1 MQFAFF
7 DICGHHPD
15 PASAHVVLAD
25 KMKIV
30 GKKVREIL
38 ATADRLHAPVLSTM
52 CMGLQREMPDMSM
65 RKTVAGGAG
74 ARVAFVPM
82 DATPAEVAHALTRPR
97 IVFERL
103 GCKTGEENARRRTYD
118 VFGVNRHATDI
129 VKALGDRHWLVFGAG
144 FEHCLL
150 AAVEGLR
157 GLGRPVTVLA
167 DGCIHGGISTPVTF
181 IETLERIKQTGARW
195 ENADTVFDAA
205 LAT

>member
-15 PASAHVVLAD
+15 AANERFVLAD

-30 GKKVREIL
+30 AKKAREIL
-38 ATADRLHAPVLSTM
+38 ATADSLDAPVLSTT
-52 CMGLQREMPDMSM
+52 CLGLQRATPTMSV
-65 RKTVAGGAG
+65 RTAVAGAEGEQ
-74 ARVAFVPM
+74 VAFVPM
-82 DATPAEVAHALTRPR
+82 DATADEVALALTKRR

-103 GCKTGEENARRRTYD
+103 GCKTPEENTRRRTYD
-118 VFGVNRHATDI
+118 VFGVNRHATEV

-157 GLGRPVTVLA
+157 GLHLQVSVLA

-181 IETLERIKQTGARW
+181 IETLERIKLSGARW
-195 ENADTVFDAA
+195 ENTDTVFAEARAA
-205 LAT
+205 

>member
-15 PASAHVVLAD
+15 AANERLVLAD

-38 ATADRLHAPVLSTM
+38 ATADRLDAPVLSTT
-52 CMGLQREMPDMSM
+52 CMGLQREMPDMSV
-65 RKTVAGGAG
+65 RGTVAGGEG

-82 DATPAEVAHALTRPR
+82 DATPAEVAHALTRRR

-103 GCKTGEENARRRTYD
+103 GCKTGAENARQRTYD
-118 VFGVNRHATDI
+118 VFGVNRHATKI

-150 AAVEGLR
+150 AAVDGLR
-157 GLGRPVTVLA
+157 GLGLPVTVLA

-181 IETLERIKQTGARW
+181 IETLERIKLSGARW
-195 ENADTVFDAA
+195 ENADTVFGAA
-205 LAT
+205 LAA